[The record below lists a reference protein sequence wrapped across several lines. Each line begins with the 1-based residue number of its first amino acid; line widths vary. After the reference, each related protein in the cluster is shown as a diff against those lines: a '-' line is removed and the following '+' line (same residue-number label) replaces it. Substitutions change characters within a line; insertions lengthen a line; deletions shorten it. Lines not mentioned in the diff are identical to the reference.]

1 MEINLVVSMK
11 MSWRCSQCGK
21 FLSVLLIDLFLKKEY
36 KTVLPDSSHPAQ
48 SHSIIA
54 NY

>member
-1 MEINLVVSMK
+1 MDLDLVVSMK

-21 FLSVLLIDLFLKKEY
+21 FLSVPLIDLFLKKEY
-36 KTVLPDSSHPAQ
+36 KTVLHDSSHPTQ